1 MKMEWILEGIGQE
14 ARCLTLPAQGR
25 APAKKVRPVLTGKE
39 VCRRLGKSRRQV
51 YRYLKT
57 GRLRPCARILDQWLF
72 NLEEIVRFQAGGV
85 PGRLRAFFWDVTLGD
100 LSAVHHRDFILARLL
115 EFGDCEAIQWLLR
128 TYSKD
133 EIIRFLK
140 ERGADRLSKRSWGFW
155 ADLFGVVAEPPKR
168 ALWRRGGRHWGGI
181 P

>member
-1 MKMEWILEGIGQE
+1 MKTEWILEGIGQE
-14 ARCLTLPAQGR
+14 ACCLTFPAKGR
-25 APAKKVRPVLTGKE
+25 APAKTVRPVLTGKE

-72 NLEEIVRFQAGGV
+72 DLEEIVRFQAGGV
-85 PGRLRAFFWDVTLGD
+85 PSRLRTFFWDVPVGD
-100 LSAVHHRDFILARLL
+100 LSPVHHRDFILARLL
-115 EFGDCEAIQWLLR
+115 EFGDREAIQWLFR

-133 EIIRFLK
+133 EIVRFLK
-140 ERGADRLSKRSWGFW
+140 ERGAYQLSKRSWGFW
-155 ADLFGVVAEPPKR
+155 ADLFGVAAASPKR
-168 ALWRRGGRHWGGI
+168 ALWHRGGRRWGGV